1 LHNSIDLI
9 EILNFLLVN
18 FFVLSFTPSFSIYNL
33 FDFYTKFDLLV
44 LFIFFVKKEKFN
56 GMPKMYYIINDIIVK
71 LNNNYDFLIR
81 RANQTWIQKS
91 NEI

>member
-9 EILNFLLVN
+9 EILSFLLVN

-44 LFIFFVKKEKFN
+44 LFIFFVKKGKFN
-56 GMPKMYYIINDIIVK
+56 GMPKMYYILNDIIVK
-71 LNNNYDFLIR
+71 LNNNYDFF
-81 RANQTWIQKS
+81 
-91 NEI
+91 E